1 MPKSMNQKLKLLYL
15 QKILLENTDEE
26 HTISMDRIL
35 TLLANKGIDA
45 ERKSIYSDIEEL
57 NNFGMDILCKKG
69 KNGGYYVASREF
81 EFSQIRLL
89 VDIVQSAKF
98 ITEKKSNEL
107 IKKLEML
114 VSSHEAYKLQAEV
127 YVANRVKTDN
137 ETIYYLVHDISE
149 AMNQNRKITF
159 KYLEWSLDKQLVPK
173 KDGALYKVSPWM
185 LSWDDE
191 NYYLVA
197 FDDEAQKIKHYRI
210 DKMKSVTVIDEH
222 REGKPEKIDVAV
234 YSKKVF
240 GMYGGEE
247 ERVTLE
253 CDNSMIGIIMD
264 RFGSEVIIR
273 KKDGSFEA
281 TVNVMISPQFLAWI
295 VGFCGKI
302 RSLSPEKVCDEL
314 KTLLNNTLEGHK

>member
-107 IKKLEML
+107 IKKLETL

-210 DKMKSVTVIDEH
+210 DKMKSVTVIDES

-281 TVNVMISPQFLAWI
+281 TVNVMISPQ
-295 VGFCGKI
+295 
-302 RSLSPEKVCDEL
+302 
-314 KTLLNNTLEGHK
+314 LLG